1 MRREIHASIALE
13 CDKPHETYQHIASL
27 MDDSG
32 FYSLQLYEH
41 TPYRPAWA
49 IIFSLNVRSLKTG
62 PVTVPARL
70 YRPALLARYLA
81 YLQSRPGGA
90 VLGISRGAYMG
101 GERAE
106 IGEVVET
113 VEKVVEHLKMISW
126 APSFTPEIYVG
137 TSGPKLVKT
146 AASSPH
152 VRAIVVDNLANPR
165 YAAMVRS
172 WMDEAGR
179 PDMPLIARPFT
190 SISDDPRKAADHVL
204 GELRKY
210 LPDLVGPSPM
220 LEAAGLTL
228 ESLSAI
234 DDEVGGRLLEN
245 FAVYGSVEDVLDKLA
260 KLVKAGVSHICLGHP
275 LGADPVKAVQLI
287 RDKILPYIK
296 DETHT

>member
-1 MRREIHASIALE
+1 VTAQLPKEEGGLE
-13 CDKPHETYQHIASL
+13 GS
-27 MDDSG
+27 
-32 FYSLQLYEH
+32 
-41 TPYRPAWA
+41 A
-49 IIFSLNVRSLKTG
+49 IYIDTEATFR
-62 PVTVPARL
+62 
-70 YRPALLARYLA
+70 
-81 YLQSRPGGA
+81 
-90 VLGISRGAYMG
+90 
-101 GERAE
+101 
-106 IGEVVET
+106 
-113 VEKVVEHLKMISW
+113 
-126 APSFTPEIYVG
+126 PEIYVG

-172 WMDEAGR
+172 WIDEAGR

-245 FAVYGSVEDVLDKLA
+245 FTVYYTMFELLLLSFFFLLFS
-260 KLVKAGVSHICLGHP
+260 LNLTLQLGHLP
-275 LGADPVKAVQLI
+275 ISFHETPH
-287 RDKILPYIK
+287 ILQ
-296 DETHT
+296 